1 MAHTTTPTRPGTPTA
16 APTATYPGS
25 GRVIGVL
32 LVTAFVMIL
41 NETIMGV
48 ALPHLM
54 RDFDITASVAQWL
67 ATGYMLTMAV
77 VIPAT
82 GYLLNRFSI
91 RPIALTAITLFTI
104 GTLVAALAPGFGVL
118 LLARIL
124 QAAGTAVMM
133 PLLMTTILN
142 VVPASRRGR
151 TMGTISI
158 VIAVAP
164 AIGPTISGLILS
176 SLSWRWMFWFVLP
189 IAVAALILAAFN
201 VRNVTTQR
209 PSTLDVLSLV
219 LSAFAFAGLIFG
231 LSSIG
236 ESLQGHA
243 PMPIWIPLTVGAV
256 SLAAFIWRQLVLQ
269 RNNTALLDLRTFAT
283 PSFTFAVILV
293 FVSMM
298 ALFGALIILP
308 LYLQNVLQLSTL
320 STGLLMLPGGLVMAV
335 LSPVV
340 GALSDRIGAK
350 RLVIPGTAL
359 IATALILF
367 TLTLGEHTAAPLI
380 AVLLAVLNAGL
391 AFTLTPLLSSALGGL
406 RPELYAHGS
415 ATISTLQQV
424 AGATGTALF
433 ITLMTSTTTSR
444 LTDGASALAAGAAGA
459 HTSFLWGAMFAVAAV
474 ILACFLPRKKAAPA
488 TGGAGTTSGANGTKD
503 EADAAPTSM
512 PVH

>member
-1 MAHTTTPTRPGTPTA
+1 MDSTTTTTRLGRNAATGAATAAGTGAPRGGRSTPTTSRSA
-16 APTATYPGS
+16 AP
-25 GRVIGVL
+25 VIGVL
-32 LVTAFVMIL
+32 IVSAFVMIL

-54 RDFDITASVAQWL
+54 QDFDVTASVAQWL

-91 RPIALTAITLFTI
+91 RPIYLTAISLFVL
-104 GTLVAALAPGFGVL
+104 GTLIAALAPGFGVL
-118 LLARIL
+118 LIARIV
-124 QAAGTAVMM
+124 QASGTAVMM

-142 VVPASRRGR
+142 VVAPAKRGQM
-151 TMGTISI
+151 MGTISI

-164 AIGPTISGLILS
+164 AIGPTISGLILNA
-176 SLSWRWMFWFVLP
+176 LSWRWMFWFVLP
-189 IAVAALILAAFN
+189 IAVAVLIVGAFT

-209 PSTLDVLSLV
+209 PTSLDVLSLV
-219 LSAFAFAGLIFG
+219 LSAFAFSGLIFG

-243 PMPIWIPLTVGAV
+243 PMPIWIPLTIGTVA
-256 SLAAFIWRQLVLQ
+256 LAGFIARQLVLQ
-269 RNNTALLDLRTFAT
+269 RSNSALLDLRTFTT
-283 PSFTFAVILV
+283 PSFALAVVLV

-320 STGLLMLPGGLVMAV
+320 TTGLVMLPGGLVMAA

-340 GALSDRIGAK
+340 GALSDRFGAK
-350 RLVIPGTAL
+350 PLVIPGTAL
-359 IATALILF
+359 IATALLLF
-367 TLTLGEHTAAPLI
+367 AMLLGEHTPAGLI

-391 AFTLTPLLSSALGGL
+391 AFTLTPLLSSALGSL
-406 RPELYAHGS
+406 PPALYSHGS
-415 ATISTLQQV
+415 ATVSTLQQV

-433 ITLMTSTTTSR
+433 ITLMTTTTTSR
-444 LTDGASALAAGAAGA
+444 LSEGASALAAGAAGA
-459 HTSFLWGAMFAVAAV
+459 HTSFLWGAGFALAAV
-474 ILACFLPRKKAAPA
+474 VISCFIPRRPKA
-488 TGGAGTTSGANGTKD
+488 
-503 EADAAPTSM
+503 
-512 PVH
+512 PVHESV

>member
-1 MAHTTTPTRPGTPTA
+1 MDSTTTTTSLGRGADAGAGTGADARATETPATSRSA
-16 APTATYPGS
+16 AP
-25 GRVIGVL
+25 VIGVL
-32 LVTAFVMIL
+32 IVSAFVMIL

-54 RDFDITASVAQWL
+54 KDFDITASVAQWL

-91 RPIALTAITLFTI
+91 RPIYLTAISLFVL
-104 GTLVAALAPGFGVL
+104 GTLIAALAPSFGVL
-118 LLARIL
+118 LIARIV
-124 QAAGTAVMM
+124 QASGTAVMM

-142 VVPASRRGR
+142 VVAPAKRGQM
-151 TMGTISI
+151 MGTISI

-164 AIGPTISGLILS
+164 AIGPTISGLILN

-189 IAVAALILAAFN
+189 IAAAVLIVGAFA

-209 PSTLDVLSLV
+209 PTSLDVLSLV
-219 LSAFAFAGLIFG
+219 LSAFAFSGLIFG

-243 PMPIWIPLTVGAV
+243 PMPIWIPLTIGAV
-256 SLAAFIWRQLVLQ
+256 ALAGFIARQLVLQ
-269 RNNTALLDLRTFAT
+269 RSDSALLDLRTFKT
-283 PSFTFAVILV
+283 PSFSLAVVLV

-320 STGLLMLPGGLVMAV
+320 TTGLVMLPGGLVMAV
-335 LSPVV
+335 LSPIV
-340 GALSDRIGAK
+340 GALSDRLGAK
-350 RLVIPGTAL
+350 PLVIPGTAL
-359 IATALILF
+359 IATALLLF
-367 TLTLGEHTAAPLI
+367 AMLLGQDTSSVLI
-380 AVLLAVLNAGL
+380 AVLLGILNAGL

-406 RPELYAHGS
+406 TPALYSHGS

-433 ITLMTSTTTSR
+433 ITLMTTTTTTR
-444 LTDGASALAAGAAGA
+444 LSEGATALAAGAAGA
-459 HTSFLWGAMFAVAAV
+459 HTSFLWGAAFALAAV
-474 ILACFLPRKKAAPA
+474 VISCFIPRRPKAPLHE
-488 TGGAGTTSGANGTKD
+488 S
-503 EADAAPTSM
+503 
-512 PVH
+512 V